1 MNFVFVSN
9 YYNHHQ
15 RPLSMALH
23 ALCERDGGTYTFVQT
38 EKMEKERLD
47 MGWGNA
53 LQNDGFVINYGDD
66 PQGCQRLIDEADA
79 VMFGGTDDESYIR
92 TRLKLKKPVWRYSER
107 LYKTGR
113 YKFVSP
119 RGLRRKFLDHTRHDF
134 ERVYLLC
141 SGAYVAG
148 DYRLVAA
155 YPFKKFRFG
164 YFPEHIVCDP
174 DRRIAGKNTAEGTDQ
189 TIDLLWAAR
198 MIGWKHPE
206 RAILMTEMLLKD
218 GIPVHLTMAGG
229 GPAAETVR
237 GLIEKRGLSQNID
250 LVGFQ
255 NPQAVRGLM
264 KKSHIYLATSDRE
277 EGWGAVINEA
287 MDSACLVVADRAMG
301 AAPYLIRN
309 GENGISYPTGG
320 TDAAVTA
327 LRRLLQEP
335 GYAGMRRIQ
344 KAAYETI
351 DQLWNAD
358 VAAERLYACV
368 TAELCGERMPEYKEG
383 PLSRA

>member
-15 RPLSMALH
+15 RPLSMALQ
-23 ALCERDGGTYTFVQT
+23 ALCEREGRPYTFVQT
-38 EKMEKERLD
+38 ETRPTERLP
-47 MGWGNA
+47 MGGGDV
-53 LQNDGFVINYGDD
+53 LRNDAFVISYADD

-79 VMFGGTDDESYIR
+79 VMFGGTDDESYIQ
-92 TRLKLKKPVWRYSER
+92 TRLKQKKPVWRYSER

-113 YKFVSP
+113 YRFVSP

-134 ERVYLLC
+134 GRVYLLC

-155 YPFKKFRFG
+155 YPFKKFQFG
-164 YFPEHIVCDP
+164 YFPAHAVCDA
-174 DRRIAGKNTAEGTDQ
+174 DQLIAEKYMAEEAGQ
-189 TIDLLWAAR
+189 TIELLWAAR
-198 MIGWKHPE
+198 MIAWKHPE
-206 RAILMTEMLLKD
+206 RALLITEELLKD

-229 GPAAETVR
+229 GPLEADMRALVTQK
-237 GLIEKRGLSQNID
+237 GLTRNVD
-250 LVGFQ
+250 FVGFRD
-255 NPQAVRGLM
+255 PEMIRSM
-264 KKSHIYLATSDRE
+264 MRKSHVYLATSDRE

-309 GENGISYPTGG
+309 GENGISYPVGR
-320 TDAAVTA
+320 TDAAVSA
-327 LRRLLQEP
+327 LRRLLKEP
-335 GYAGMRRIQ
+335 GYAEMRRMQ

-351 DQLWNAD
+351 GQLWNAD

-368 TAELCGERMPEYKEG
+368 TAELRGERMPEYKEG
-383 PLSRA
+383 PMSRA

>member
-1 MNFVFVSN
+1 
-9 YYNHHQ
+9 
-15 RPLSMALH
+15 MALH

-38 EKMEKERLD
+38 EKMEEERLA
-47 MGWGNA
+47 MGWGDV
-53 LQNDGFVINYGDD
+53 LQNDGFVRNYADD
-66 PQGCQRLIDEADA
+66 PPGCQRLIDEADA
-79 VMFGGTDDESYIR
+79 VMFGGTDDESYIQ

-119 RGLRRKFLDHTRHDF
+119 RGLRRKFLDHTRHNF

-164 YFPEHIVCDP
+164 YFPAHFACDVNQL
-174 DRRIAGKNTAEGTDQ
+174 IEEKYNETTVE
-189 TIDLLWAAR
+189 LLWAAR

-206 RAILMTEMLLKD
+206 RAVEMTESLLRD

-229 GPAAETVR
+229 GPLEAEIR
-237 GLIEKRGLSQNID
+237 DLIAQKQLTENID

-255 NPQAVRGLM
+255 DPEEIRSLM
-264 KKSHIYLATSDRE
+264 RKSQVYLATSDRE

-301 AAPYLIRN
+301 AAPYLILN
-309 GENGISYPTGG
+309 GENGISYPSGQ
-320 TDAAVTA
+320 TDAAAEA
-327 LRRLLQEP
+327 LKKLLREP
-335 GYAGMRRIQ
+335 GYVQMRRMQ
-344 KAAYETI
+344 RAAYETI
-351 DQLWNAD
+351 AQLWNAD
-358 VAAERLYACV
+358 AAAERLYTCV
-368 TAELCGERMPEYKEG
+368 TAELLGEKMPVYEDG
-383 PLSRA
+383 PMSRA

>member
-38 EKMEKERLD
+38 EKMEEERLA
-47 MGWGNA
+47 MGWGDV
-53 LQNDGFVINYGDD
+53 LQNDGFVRNYADD
-66 PQGCQRLIDEADA
+66 PPGCQRLIDEADA
-79 VMFGGTDDESYIR
+79 VMFGGTDDESYIQ

-119 RGLRRKFLDHTRHDF
+119 RGLRRKFLDHTRHNF

-164 YFPEHIVCDP
+164 YFPAHFACDVNQL
-174 DRRIAGKNTAEGTDQ
+174 IEEKYNETTVE
-189 TIDLLWAAR
+189 LLWAAR

-206 RAILMTEMLLKD
+206 RAVEMTESLLRD

-229 GPAAETVR
+229 GPLEAEIR
-237 GLIEKRGLSQNID
+237 DLIAQKQLTENID

-255 NPQAVRGLM
+255 DPEEIRSLM
-264 KKSHIYLATSDRE
+264 RKSQVYLATSDRE

-301 AAPYLIRN
+301 AAPYLILN
-309 GENGISYPTGG
+309 GENGISYPSGQ
-320 TDAAVTA
+320 TDAAAEA
-327 LRRLLQEP
+327 LKKLLREP
-335 GYAGMRRIQ
+335 GYVQMRRMQ
-344 KAAYETI
+344 RAAYETI
-351 DQLWNAD
+351 AQLWNAD
-358 VAAERLYACV
+358 AAAERLYTCV
-368 TAELCGERMPEYKEG
+368 TAELLGEKMPVYEDG
-383 PLSRA
+383 PMSRA